1 VIMRLRIFY
10 CRLLELGTVSLLI
23 GLVSLSGCSLVPT
36 TQSAGAPIEDRTTG
50 ETAGPTISEDQQPS
64 APESDVQ
71 VRPLGSPQAVRPPS
85 GGGGESAAAENS
97 TPRSG
102 SAVVA
107 LLDNAGQQTRSG
119 NLDAAGA
126 ALERALRL
134 EPRNPE
140 VWSRLAGIRLQ
151 QSQFD
156 QAINLASKS
165 NTLAGNNPTL
175 VARNNRI
182 IAQAKQQLGR
192 R

>member
-1 VIMRLRIFY
+1 MMRLRIFY
-10 CRLLELGTVSLLI
+10 CRLLKLSTVSLLI

-36 TQSAGAPIEDRTTG
+36 TRSAGAPIEDRTTG
-50 ETAGPTISEDQQPS
+50 ETAKPTLSEDQQPP
-64 APESDVQ
+64 AAESDVQ

-85 GGGGESAAAENS
+85 GGGGSAAAESS
-97 TPRSG
+97 TPSSG

-119 NLDAAGA
+119 NLDAAAA

>member
-1 VIMRLRIFY
+1 MMRLRIFY
-10 CRLLELGTVSLLI
+10 CRLLELATLSLLL

-36 TQSAGAPIEDRTTG
+36 MRSAAPMEDRTAG
-50 ETAGPTISEDQQPS
+50 ETAAPISAEQQP
-64 APESDVQ
+64 ADAESDVQ
-71 VRPLGSPQAVRPPS
+71 VTPLGSPQAVRPS
-85 GGGGESAAAENS
+85 SGGESAATENAA
-97 TPRSG
+97 PRSG

-107 LLDNAGQQTRSG
+107 LLDNAGQQTRAG
-119 NLDAAGA
+119 NLDSAAA

-151 QSQFD
+151 QGQFD

-165 NTLAGNNPTL
+165 NTLAGSNTTL

-192 R
+192 Q

>member
-1 VIMRLRIFY
+1 MSPPQ
-10 CRLLELGTVSLLI
+10 GAKS
-23 GLVSLSGCSLVPT
+23 SGAAAAPT
-36 TQSAGAPIEDRTTG
+36 QPEDH
-50 ETAGPTISEDQQPS
+50 PS
-64 APESDVQ
+64 TDAESGVQ
-71 VRPLGSPQAVRPPS
+71 VTPLGAPQAVRPSP
-85 GGGGESAAAENS
+85 GGAENAATENA

-119 NLDAAGA
+119 NLDGAAA

-134 EPRNPE
+134 EPRNAE
-140 VWSRLAGIRLQ
+140 IWSRLAGIRLQ

-175 VARNNRI
+175 MARNNRI
-182 IAQAKQQLGR
+182 VAQAKQQLGKQ
-192 R
+192 

>member
-1 VIMRLRIFY
+1 MMIRTCTFY
-10 CRLLELGTVSLLI
+10 SYLLKLGAVNLLA
-23 GLVSLSGCSLVPT
+23 GFVSLSGCSLVPT
-36 TQSAGAPIEDRTTG
+36 MQRAGAPIEDRTTG
-50 ETAGPTISEDQQPS
+50 ESARPTISEDQQPS
-64 APESDVQ
+64 DAESDVQ

-85 GGGGESAAAENS
+85 GRGERAAAERS

-182 IAQAKQQLGR
+182 IVQAKQQLGR

>member
-1 VIMRLRIFY
+1 MMTRLRIY
-10 CRLLELGTVSLLI
+10 YYRLGKLATASLLL
-23 GLVSLSGCSLVPT
+23 GLISLPGCSLVPT
-36 TQSAGAPIEDRTTG
+36 MQSASAPMEDRTTG
-50 ETAGPTISEDQQPS
+50 VTAEPALAEDQQPS
-64 APESDVQ
+64 DAESGVQ
-71 VRPLGSPQAVRPPS
+71 VTPLGSAQPIRPS
-85 GGGGESAAAENS
+85 LGGGERAAAES
-97 TPRSG
+97 PAPRSG

-107 LLDNAGQQTRSG
+107 LLDSAGQQTRTG
-119 NLDAAGA
+119 NLDSAAA

-134 EPRNPE
+134 EPRNAE

-182 IAQAKQQLGR
+182 IAQARQQLGR
-192 R
+192 

>member
-1 VIMRLRIFY
+1 MMMRLHSFY
-10 CRLLELGTVSLLI
+10 YRLWRLGTASLLL
-23 GLVSLSGCSLVPT
+23 GLVSLPGCSLIPT
-36 TQSAGAPIEDRTTG
+36 MQSTGAPMEDRTPG
-50 ETAGPTISEDQQPS
+50 ATAEPAPPEDQQPS
-64 APESDVQ
+64 DAESGVQ
-71 VRPLGSPQAVRPPS
+71 VTPLGAPQAVRPPA
-85 GGGGESAAAENS
+85 GGGGAVERPA
-97 TPRSG
+97 PRSG

-107 LLDNAGQQTRSG
+107 LLDNAGQQTRTG
-119 NLDAAGA
+119 NLDAAAA

-134 EPRNPE
+134 EPRNAE

-182 IAQAKQQLGR
+182 IAQARQQLGR
-192 R
+192 

>member
-1 VIMRLRIFY
+1 VMMRLRIFY
-10 CRLLELGTVSLLI
+10 CRLLKLRTVSLLI
-23 GLVSLSGCSLVPT
+23 GLVSLSGCALVPT
-36 TQSAGAPIEDRTTG
+36 TQSAGEPIEDRTTG
-50 ETAGPTISEDQQPS
+50 ETAGPTISEDPQPS
-64 APESDVQ
+64 AAESDVP
-71 VRPLGSPQAVRPPS
+71 VRPPDSPRAVRPPS
-85 GGGGESAAAENS
+85 GDGESAAAESS

-119 NLDAAGA
+119 NLDAAAA

-140 VWSRLAGIRLQ
+140 VWSRLAEIRLQ

-156 QAINLASKS
+156 QAIHLASKS

-175 VARNNRI
+175 MARNNRI

>member
-1 VIMRLRIFY
+1 MMTRLRIFY
-10 CRLLELGTVSLLI
+10 YKLWKLATASLLL
-23 GLVSLSGCSLVPT
+23 GLVSLPGCSLVPT
-36 TQSAGAPIEDRTTG
+36 TQSASAPIEDRTTG
-50 ETAGPTISEDQQPS
+50 ATVEPALPEDQQPS
-64 APESDVQ
+64 DAESDVQ
-71 VRPLGSPQAVRPPS
+71 VTPLGSPQAVRPQS
-85 GGGGESAAAENS
+85 GGGEHAAAESS

-119 NLDAAGA
+119 DLDAAAA

-134 EPRNPE
+134 EPRNAE

-182 IAQAKQQLGR
+182 IAQARQQLNR

>member
-1 VIMRLRIFY
+1 MIDRVHIFNFHGLKLAVL
-10 CRLLELGTVSLLI
+10 CLLGA
-23 GLVSLSGCSLVPT
+23 LVSLPGCSLVPT
-36 TQSAGAPIEDRTTG
+36 MRASAAPVEDL
-50 ETAGPTISEDQQPS
+50 EDSVAAPTSSENQPPS
-64 APESDVQ
+64 AVEESDVQ
-71 VRPLGSPQAVRPPS
+71 VRPLLGPGASQPARPPRV
-85 GGGGESAAAENS
+85 GEGAS
-97 TPRSG
+97 TAPRSG

-119 NLDAAGA
+119 NLDAAAA

-151 QSQFD
+151 QGQFD

-165 NTLAGNNPTL
+165 NSLSGNTTTL

-182 IAQAKQQLGR
+182 IAQAKQQMDR

>member
-1 VIMRLRIFY
+1 MTRVRIIY
-10 CRLLELGTVSLLI
+10 YGSWKLATVSLLL
-23 GLVSLSGCSLVPT
+23 GLAALPGCTLVPT
-36 TQSAGAPIEDRTTG
+36 MQSASAPMEDRTTG
-50 ETAGPTISEDQQPS
+50 VTAEPALTEDQPPS
-64 APESDVQ
+64 DAESGVQ
-71 VRPLGSPQAVRPPS
+71 VTPLGSPQSVRPPVS
-85 GGGGESAAAENS
+85 GGESATAES
-97 TPRSG
+97 PAPRSG

-107 LLDNAGQQTRSG
+107 LLDTAGQQTRTG
-119 NLDAAGA
+119 NLDAAAA

-134 EPRNPE
+134 EPRNAE

-182 IAQAKQQLGR
+182 IAQARQQLGR
-192 R
+192 

>member
-1 VIMRLRIFY
+1 VMMRLRIFY
-10 CRLLELGTVSLLI
+10 CRLWKLRAVSLLI

-50 ETAGPTISEDQQPS
+50 ETAGPTVLEDQQPS
-64 APESDVQ
+64 DAESGVQ
-71 VRPLGSPQAVRPPS
+71 VTPLGSAQAARPPS
-85 GGGGESAAAENS
+85 GGGESAAAERP

-107 LLDNAGQQTRSG
+107 LLDNAGQQTRTG
-119 NLDAAGA
+119 NLDAAAA

>member
-1 VIMRLRIFY
+1 MMMRLRIFY
-10 CRLLELGTVSLLI
+10 YRLWKLGTASLLLGIVSLP
-23 GLVSLSGCSLVPT
+23 GCSLIPT
-36 TQSAGAPIEDRTTG
+36 TQSAGAPMEDRTTG
-50 ETAGPTISEDQQPS
+50 ATAEPAPPEDQQPS
-64 APESDVQ
+64 DAESGVQ
-71 VRPLGSPQAVRPPS
+71 VTPLGSPQAVRPPA
-85 GGGGESAAAENS
+85 GGGERAAAES
-97 TPRSG
+97 PAPRSG

-107 LLDNAGQQTRSG
+107 LLDTAGQQTRTG
-119 NLDAAGA
+119 NLDAAAA

-134 EPRNPE
+134 EPRNAE

-192 R
+192 

>member
-1 VIMRLRIFY
+1 MMMRLRIFY
-10 CRLLELGTVSLLI
+10 YRLWKLATASLLL
-23 GLVSLSGCSLVPT
+23 GLVSLPGCSLVPT

-50 ETAGPTISEDQQPS
+50 ATAEPALPEDQQPS
-64 APESDVQ
+64 DAESGVQ
-71 VRPLGSPQAVRPPS
+71 VTPLGSPQAVRPQS
-85 GGGGESAAAENS
+85 GGGARAAAESS

-119 NLDAAGA
+119 DLDAAAA

-156 QAINLASKS
+156 QAVNLASKS